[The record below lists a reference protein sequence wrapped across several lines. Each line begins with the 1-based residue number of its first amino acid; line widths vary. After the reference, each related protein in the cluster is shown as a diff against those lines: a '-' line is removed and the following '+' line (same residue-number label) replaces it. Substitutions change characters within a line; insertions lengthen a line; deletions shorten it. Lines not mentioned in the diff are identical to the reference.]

1 MDYYLIAYIF
11 FVLIVIFQAASSLF
25 GTGRT
30 WSGIIVLILFVL
42 IFTFYGMRWF
52 RGDKF
57 VGAYSG
63 AWPPVIN
70 TCPDYLTY
78 FKKVTGTGP
87 SAKVEDSCV
96 DLIGVART
104 GANSQLAAW
113 GPSDNPTNPP
123 QGDNKYFKFVYRPG
137 MPANKLQELC
147 SKAQEYG
154 LTWEGITN
162 GESCTFATTTT
173 V

>member
-11 FVLIVIFQAASSLF
+11 LVLIVIFQAASSLF
-25 GTGRT
+25 GSGRT
-30 WSGIIVLILFVL
+30 WSGIIVLIVFIL

-78 FKKVTGTGP
+78 FKKPLSNGRFQDT
-87 SAKVEDSCV
+87 CV
-96 DLIGVART
+96 DLIGIQRT
-104 GANSQLAAW
+104 GASSTLQPW
-113 GPSDNPTNPP
+113 GASDNPSNPP
-123 QGDNKYFKFVYRPG
+123 GGNEKYFSFVYRPG
-137 MPANKLQELC
+137 MAANDLQNLC
-147 SKAQEYG
+147 SKSQEYG

-173 V
+173 L

>member
-11 FVLIVIFQAASSLF
+11 LVLIVMFQAASSMF
-25 GTGRT
+25 GSGRT
-30 WSGIIVLILFVL
+30 WAGIIVFVTFIL
-42 IFTFYGMRWF
+42 IFSFYGMRWF

-57 VGAYSG
+57 VGSYSG

-78 FKKVTGTGP
+78 FKKPTGVTG
-87 SAKVEDSCV
+87 KFEDTCI
-96 DLIGVART
+96 DLIGIQRS
-104 GANSQLAAW
+104 GASITLAPW
-113 GPSDNPTNPP
+113 SPTDSPANPP
-123 QGDNKYFKFVYRPG
+123 ADSSGKYFKFVYRPG
-137 MPANKLQELC
+137 MTASDLDNLC
-147 SKAQEYG
+147 SKSKEYG

-162 GESCTFATTTT
+162 GESCTFSSKVT